1 MSDIPDLQLFAIG
14 LMVFGCYFTGYYF
27 GKISGRQQA
36 EARHRTQ
43 MKALRAARQRNNP
56 RR

>member
-1 MSDIPDLQLFAIG
+1 MSDIPDFQLFAIG

-27 GKISGRQQA
+27 GKLSGKQQTQ
-36 EARHRTQ
+36 ARYRTQ
-43 MKALRAARQRNNP
+43 MKALAAAKKRENP

>member
-1 MSDIPDLQLFAIG
+1 MSDIPDFQLFSIG
-14 LMVFGCYFTGYYF
+14 LLVLGCYFAGFYF
-27 GKISGRQQA
+27 GKLSGRQQT

-43 MKALRAARQRNNP
+43 MKALAAAKKRENP

>member
-1 MSDIPDLQLFAIG
+1 MSDIPDFQLFAIG
-14 LMVFGCYFTGYYF
+14 LMVFGCYFTGFYF
-27 GKISGRQQA
+27 GKLSGRQQT

-43 MKALRAARQRNNP
+43 MKALAAAKKRQNP

>member
-1 MSDIPDLQLFAIG
+1 VSDIPDFQLFSIAA
-14 LMVFGCYFTGYYF
+14 MVLGCYFTGYYF
-27 GKISGRQQA
+27 GKTSGRQQA

-43 MKALRAARQRNNP
+43 MKALAAAKKRENP

>member
-1 MSDIPDLQLFAIG
+1 MSDISDFQLFAIG

-27 GKISGRQQA
+27 GKLSGRQQT

-43 MKALRAARQRNNP
+43 QKALRAARQRNNP

>member
-1 MSDIPDLQLFAIG
+1 MSDIPDFQLFAIAS
-14 LMVFGCYFTGYYF
+14 MVLGCYFTGYYF
-27 GKISGRQQA
+27 GKVNGRQQT

-43 MKALRAARQRNNP
+43 MKALAAAKKRENP

>member
-1 MSDIPDLQLFAIG
+1 MSDIPDFQLFAIA

-27 GKISGRQQA
+27 GRISGREKA

-43 MKALRAARQRNNP
+43 MKALRAAKKRENP
-56 RR
+56 RS